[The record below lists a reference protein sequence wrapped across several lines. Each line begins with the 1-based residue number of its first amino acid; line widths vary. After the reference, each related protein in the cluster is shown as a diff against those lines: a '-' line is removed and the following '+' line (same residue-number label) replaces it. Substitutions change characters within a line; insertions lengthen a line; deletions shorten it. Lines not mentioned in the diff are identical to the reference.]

1 MPMDLAQITKMAR
14 ILPFRNFCYTRNAMG
29 QSSPVIAFLVVSPF
43 ELLDLTGPA
52 SVFQHSPSYQES
64 HYSVQ
69 ILTAQAGKFVTAN
82 GGFFIGAN
90 CRFSEYQG
98 PIDTLIVIGGE
109 GAMGPQPPELLSWL
123 RKRSIRARRVASVC
137 TGAFILAAAGLLDG
151 RRVATHWRYCDI
163 LISRYKN
170 LKVERDPIYI
180 KDGKFYTTAGVT
192 AGIDLALALVE
203 EDLGRAVAA
212 TVARELVLF
221 LKRPG
226 GQAQYSTLL
235 AQQADISDE
244 RLRDLPVWVRSHL
257 TRNLNVQTLAN
268 AAAMSPRTFARQFK
282 SQFKST
288 PARWVQSLRV
298 QAAMQYLESG
308 DTAVK
313 KVAHLTGFR
322 DEQALRRAFM
332 QQTTLTP
339 KQYRARFGGER
350 FNDRSES
357 KQAIA

>member
-1 MPMDLAQITKMAR
+1 
-14 ILPFRNFCYTRNAMG
+14 MG
-29 QSSPVIAFLVVSPF
+29 RSPTVIAFLVVSPF

-52 SVFQHSPSYQES
+52 SVFQHSPNYEKS

-69 ILTAQAGKFVTAN
+69 ILSAQPGDFVRAN
-82 GGFFIGAN
+82 GGIFLGAN
-90 CRFSEYQG
+90 CRFSEYHG
-98 PIDTLIVIGGE
+98 RIDTLIVIGGE
-109 GAMGPQPPELLSWL
+109 GAIEQQPSQLLDWL
-123 RKRSIRARRVASVC
+123 RKQSVHARRVASVC

-151 RRVATHWRYCDI
+151 RRVATHWRYCDL
-163 LISRYKN
+163 LISRYSH
-170 LKVERDPIYI
+170 LKVERDPIFI

-221 LKRPG
+221 LRRPG

-235 AQQADISDE
+235 AQQEDISDE
-244 RLRDLPVWVRSHL
+244 RMRDLPVWARSHL
-257 TRNLNVQTLAN
+257 TRNLDVQALAN

-282 SQFKST
+282 SQFNST

-308 DTAVK
+308 DIPLK

-322 DEQALRRAFM
+322 DEQALRRAFI

-339 KQYRARFGGER
+339 KEYRARFGGAKLDEPSDAKVMSER
-350 FNDRSES
+350 R
-357 KQAIA
+357 